1 MTPPAP
7 SDEPRPRADAR
18 RNRDRILDA
27 AAITLAGNA
36 DASLADIADA
46 ASLSRATA
54 YRHFPD
60 VDAVRA
66 ALADEA
72 GQVGRAFIQE
82 HIVPLFAEG
91 RRGLTVDSLAE
102 ILRVALPLEH
112 RWTSA
117 ISSEPIPDAGL
128 ISTFAPMSRA
138 LLKRGQQEGEF
149 RADIDAE
156 VIGES
161 MIALSLYAV
170 RRVHADGLPVE
181 RALDILRPYLDGLR
195 VSATRPAARDGA

>member
-7 SDEPRPRADAR
+7 SDETRPRADAR

-27 AAITLAGNA
+27 AATTLARNA

-46 ASLSRATA
+46 AGLSRATA

-66 ALADEA
+66 ALTDEA
-72 GQVGRAFIQE
+72 SQVGRAFIQE
-82 HIVPLFAEG
+82 HLVPLFAEG
-91 RRGLTVDSLAE
+91 GRGLRVDDLTE
-102 ILRVALPLEH
+102 ILRAALPLKH
-112 RWTSA
+112 RWTTA
-117 ISSEPIPDAGL
+117 ISSEPVPDAVL

-138 LLKRGQQEGEF
+138 MLKRGQQDGEF

-156 VIGES
+156 VVGES
-161 MIALSLYAV
+161 IIALSLFAV
-170 RRVHADGLPVE
+170 RKVHADGMPVE

-195 VSATRPAARDGA
+195 PGAGGTGSARD